1 MTHRRKTEVSTKTAE
16 TDTCQMSIKIKII
29 LKGTNHMI
37 NKVILMGRLTKDPE
51 LRYTNNKTPVCSF
64 TIAVNNGYGE
74 KQQTDFINCVA
85 WNKTAEFV
93 TKYFIKGR
101 MIIIADGR
109 ISTRSWETQD
119 GKRAY
124 ATEVVANEV
133 NFGESK
139 TSPQLNTPQTAAQPP
154 MQDDDDDFTPLDEE
168 DDDLP
173 F

>member
-1 MTHRRKTEVSTKTAE
+1 
-16 TDTCQMSIKIKII
+16 
-29 LKGTNHMI
+29 MI

-93 TKYFIKGR
+93 TKYFAKGK
-101 MIIIADGR
+101 MIIVIGR
-109 ISTRSWETQD
+109 ITTRSWETQD

-139 TSPQLNTPQTAAQPP
+139 TSPQLNTPQTAAQQP

>member
-1 MTHRRKTEVSTKTAE
+1 
-16 TDTCQMSIKIKII
+16 
-29 LKGTNHMI
+29 MI
-37 NKVILMGRLTKDPE
+37 NKVILMGRLTRDPE
-51 LRYTNNKTPVCSF
+51 LRHTGKGTPVTSF
-64 TIAVNNGYGE
+64 SVAINNGYGE
-74 KQQTDFINCVA
+74 KQRTDFVNCLA

-93 TKYFIKGR
+93 SKHFTKGKLIV
-101 MIIIADGR
+101 IADGR

-124 ATEVVANEV
+124 ATEVVAQEV

-139 TSPQLNTPQTAAQPP
+139 SSQQTAAQPP
-154 MQDDDDDFTPLDEE
+154 MQDDDDFTPLDEE

>member
-1 MTHRRKTEVSTKTAE
+1 
-16 TDTCQMSIKIKII
+16 
-29 LKGTNHMI
+29 MI
-37 NKVILMGRLTKDPE
+37 NKVILMGRLTRDPE
-51 LRYTNNKTPVCSF
+51 MRHTNSGTPVTTFS
-64 TIAVNNGYGE
+64 IAINSGYGE
-74 KQQTDFINCVA
+74 NQRTDFVNCLA

-93 TKYFIKGR
+93 TKYFTKGK
-101 MIIIADGR
+101 MIVIADGR

-124 ATEVVANEV
+124 ATEVVAKEV
-133 NFGESK
+133 SFGETKS
-139 TSPQLNTPQTAAQPP
+139 SQQTATQQP

>member
-1 MTHRRKTEVSTKTAE
+1 
-16 TDTCQMSIKIKII
+16 
-29 LKGTNHMI
+29 MI
-37 NKVILMGRLTKDPE
+37 NKVILMGRLTRDPE
-51 LRYTNNKTPVCSF
+51 LRHTGKGTPVTTFS
-64 TIAVNNGYGE
+64 IAIDNGYGDN
-74 KQQTDFINCVA
+74 KRTDFVNCLA

-93 TKYFIKGR
+93 TKYFAKGK
-101 MIIIADGR
+101 MIIVIGR
-109 ISTRSWETQD
+109 IATRSWETQD

-124 ATEVVANEV
+124 ATEVIANEV

-154 MQDDDDDFTPLDEE
+154 TQDDDDDFTPLDEE

>member
-1 MTHRRKTEVSTKTAE
+1 
-16 TDTCQMSIKIKII
+16 
-29 LKGTNHMI
+29 MI
-37 NKVILMGRLTKDPE
+37 NKVILMGRLTRDPE
-51 LRYTNNKTPVCSF
+51 MRHTNSGTPVTTFS
-64 TIAVNNGYGE
+64 IAIDNGYGDN
-74 KQQTDFINCVA
+74 KRTDFVNCLA

-93 TKYFIKGR
+93 TKYFTKGK
-101 MIIIADGR
+101 MIIVIGR
-109 ISTRSWETQD
+109 ITTRSWETQD

-133 NFGESK
+133 SFGESK
-139 TSPQLNTPQTAAQPP
+139 SSQQTATQPP

>member
-1 MTHRRKTEVSTKTAE
+1 
-16 TDTCQMSIKIKII
+16 
-29 LKGTNHMI
+29 MI

-74 KQQTDFINCVA
+74 NQRTDFVNCLA

-93 TKYFIKGR
+93 TKYFTKGK
-101 MIIIADGR
+101 MIIVIGR

-124 ATEVVANEV
+124 ATEVVAKEV
-133 NFGESK
+133 SFGETKS
-139 TSPQLNTPQTAAQPP
+139 SQQLNTPQTAAQPP

>member
-1 MTHRRKTEVSTKTAE
+1 
-16 TDTCQMSIKIKII
+16 
-29 LKGTNHMI
+29 MI

-74 KQQTDFINCVA
+74 KQQTDFVNCLA

-93 TKYFIKGR
+93 TKYFTKGK
-101 MIIIADGR
+101 MIIVIGR
-109 ISTRSWETQD
+109 ITTRSWETQD

-124 ATEVVANEV
+124 ATEVIANEV

-154 MQDDDDDFTPLDEE
+154 MQDDDDDFTPLDE

>member
-1 MTHRRKTEVSTKTAE
+1 
-16 TDTCQMSIKIKII
+16 
-29 LKGTNHMI
+29 MI
-37 NKVILMGRLTKDPE
+37 NKVILMGRLTRDPE
-51 LRYTNNKTPVCSF
+51 MRHTNSGTPVTTFS
-64 TIAVNNGYGE
+64 IAIDNGYGDN
-74 KQQTDFINCVA
+74 KRTDFVNCLA

-93 TKYFIKGR
+93 TKYFTKGK
-101 MIIIADGR
+101 MIIVIGR
-109 ISTRSWETQD
+109 ITTRSWETQD

-124 ATEVVANEV
+124 ATEVVAQEV

-139 TSPQLNTPQTAAQPP
+139 SSQQTATQPP

>member
-1 MTHRRKTEVSTKTAE
+1 
-16 TDTCQMSIKIKII
+16 
-29 LKGTNHMI
+29 
-37 NKVILMGRLTKDPE
+37 MGRLTRDPE
-51 LRYTNNKTPVCSF
+51 LRHTGKGTPITTFS
-64 TIAVNNGYGE
+64 IAIDNGYGE
-74 KQQTDFINCVA
+74 NQRTDFVNCLA

-93 TKYFIKGR
+93 TKYFTKGK

-124 ATEVVANEV
+124 ATEVVAKEV
-133 NFGESK
+133 SFGESK
-139 TSPQLNTPQTAAQPP
+139 TSPQLNIPQTAAQPP
-154 MQDDDDDFTPLDEE
+154 MQDDDDFTLLDE

>member
-1 MTHRRKTEVSTKTAE
+1 
-16 TDTCQMSIKIKII
+16 
-29 LKGTNHMI
+29 MI
-37 NKVILMGRLTKDPE
+37 NKVILMGRLTRDPE
-51 LRYTNNKTPVCSF
+51 MRHTNSGTPVTTFS
-64 TIAVNNGYGE
+64 IAIDNGYGDN
-74 KQQTDFINCVA
+74 KRTDFVNCLA

-93 TKYFIKGR
+93 TKYFAKGK
-101 MIIIADGR
+101 MIVIADGR

-133 NFGESK
+133 NFGETKS
-139 TSPQLNTPQTAAQPP
+139 SQQTATQPP

>member
-1 MTHRRKTEVSTKTAE
+1 
-16 TDTCQMSIKIKII
+16 
-29 LKGTNHMI
+29 MI
-37 NKVILMGRLTKDPE
+37 NKVILMGRLTRDPE
-51 LRYTNNKTPVCSF
+51 MRHTNSGTPVTTFS
-64 TIAVNNGYGE
+64 IAIDNGYGDN
-74 KQQTDFINCVA
+74 KRTDFVNCVA

-93 TKYFIKGR
+93 TKYFTKGK
-101 MIIIADGR
+101 MIVIADGR

-133 NFGESK
+133 SFGETKS
-139 TSPQLNTPQTAAQPP
+139 SQQTVTQPP
-154 MQDDDDDFTPLDEE
+154 MQDDDFTPLDEE

>member
-1 MTHRRKTEVSTKTAE
+1 
-16 TDTCQMSIKIKII
+16 
-29 LKGTNHMI
+29 MI
-37 NKVILMGRLTKDPE
+37 NKVILMGRLTRDPE
-51 LRYTNNKTPVCSF
+51 MRHTNSGTPVTTFS
-64 TIAVNNGYGE
+64 IAIDNGYGDN
-74 KQQTDFINCVA
+74 KRTDFVNCLA

-93 TKYFIKGR
+93 TKYFAKGK
-101 MIIIADGR
+101 MIIVIGR
-109 ISTRSWETQD
+109 ITTRSWETQD

-139 TSPQLNTPQTAAQPP
+139 TSPQLNTPQTAAQQP

>member
-1 MTHRRKTEVSTKTAE
+1 
-16 TDTCQMSIKIKII
+16 
-29 LKGTNHMI
+29 MI

-154 MQDDDDDFTPLDEE
+154 MQDDDDDFTLLDED

>member
-1 MTHRRKTEVSTKTAE
+1 MTHRRTAEVSTKTAE
-16 TDTCQMSIKIKII
+16 HDTCQMSIKIKII

-124 ATEVVANEV
+124 ATEVIANEV
-133 NFGESK
+133 NFGETKS
-139 TSPQLNTPQTAAQPP
+139 SQQTATQRP
-154 MQDDDDDFTPLDEE
+154 MQDDDDDFTPLDE
-168 DDDLP
+168 DDDVP

>member
-1 MTHRRKTEVSTKTAE
+1 
-16 TDTCQMSIKIKII
+16 
-29 LKGTNHMI
+29 MI

-168 DDDLP
+168 DDVLP

>member
-1 MTHRRKTEVSTKTAE
+1 
-16 TDTCQMSIKIKII
+16 
-29 LKGTNHMI
+29 MI
-37 NKVILMGRLTKDPE
+37 NKVILMGRLTRDPE
-51 LRYTNNKTPVCSF
+51 MRHTNSGTPVTTFS
-64 TIAVNNGYGE
+64 IAIDNGYGDN
-74 KQQTDFINCVA
+74 KRTDFVNCLA

-93 TKYFIKGR
+93 TKYFTKGK
-101 MIIIADGR
+101 MIIVIGR
-109 ISTRSWETQD
+109 ITTRSWETQD

-154 MQDDDDDFTPLDEE
+154 MQDDDDFTPLDE

>member
-1 MTHRRKTEVSTKTAE
+1 
-16 TDTCQMSIKIKII
+16 
-29 LKGTNHMI
+29 MI
-37 NKVILMGRLTKDPE
+37 NKVILMGRLTRDPE
-51 LRYTNNKTPVCSF
+51 MRHTNSGTPVTTFS
-64 TIAVNNGYGE
+64 IAIDNGYGDN
-74 KQQTDFINCVA
+74 KRTDFVNCLA
-85 WNKTAEFV
+85 GNKTAEFV
-93 TKYFIKGR
+93 TKYFTKGK
-101 MIIIADGR
+101 MIIVIGR

-124 ATEVVANEV
+124 ATEVIANEV

-154 MQDDDDDFTPLDEE
+154 MQDDDDDFTPLDE